1 MSNQMMDM
9 LKRPKLEGPFDQV
22 YAKDNS
28 EPMTQA
34 EKEKKMEEINPK
46 GIYVL
51 SYLMEP
57 FFRSATFIHSWILF
71 FIIKLTKA
79 RFSFVRLAKGSVLAL
94 FIDVDTLRESHL
106 LLMYFAVFSVGLT
119 CILLFVNFFLS
130 RGKTLPRLALKKI
143 DLKGKVA
150 IVTGG
155 YSGIGYETVLQLL
168 KWNCKVV
175 ICGRNKTKATNAIE
189 KLKSTNSFDPYHV
202 SFIEMDLDDLVSV
215 KKASEVFLKNFDRLD
230 FLINNAGL
238 YVGGCETTKLD
249 FERNF
254 SANFLGHFCL
264 TQFLLE
270 TIKKSKGRIVNVSSM
285 AHYHYDPN
293 MDKILETKSTTSLDM
308 SEGSHYYGRSKF
320 FMIWLSRT
328 LQRKMREEK
337 QMVLCFSMSP
347 GLVKT
352 PLTWPM
358 KGNSLCLL
366 PRFMAPLIM
375 KRPVDGAATILY
387 LCTAPPWQLVPGAYY
402 SDCNLGLVSRHVNDK
417 EREDKLF
424 NIAQEMVDNVL
435 K

>member
-1 MSNQMMDM
+1 MMDM

-34 EKEKKMEEINPK
+34 EKEKKMEELNPK
-46 GIYVL
+46 GLYIL

-57 FFRSATFIHSWILF
+57 FFRSATFLHSWLLF
-71 FIIKLTKA
+71 FFIKLLKA
-79 RFSFVRLAKGSVLAL
+79 RLSLVLLAKGSVLAL
-94 FIDVDTLRESHL
+94 FLDVDTLRESHL
-106 LLMYFAVFSVGLT
+106 LLMYLAVFSVGVT
-119 CILLFVNFFLS
+119 CILLFVHFYLS
-130 RGKTLPRLALKKI
+130 RGKTLPRRALKYI

-215 KKASEVFLKNFDRLD
+215 KKAAEVFLKNYDRLD
-230 FLINNAGL
+230 YLINNAGA
-238 YVGGCETTKLD
+238 YFDQCETTKLD
-249 FERNF
+249 IERNF
-254 SANFLGHFCL
+254 SSNFLGHFCL
-264 TQFLLE
+264 TQLLLD
-270 TIKKSKGRIVNVSSM
+270 TIKKSTGRIVNVSGM
-285 AHYHYDPN
+285 AHYHYDPT
-293 MDKILETKSTTSLDM
+293 MDKLLDTKSTTSLDT
-308 SEGSHYYGRSKF
+308 SDGSTYYGRSKF
-320 FMIWLSRT
+320 FAIWLSRT
-328 LQRKMREEK
+328 IQRKMREEK
-337 QMVLCFSMSP
+337 QFVLCFSMSP

-352 PLTWPM
+352 KMTWPM
-358 KGNSLCLL
+358 KGKTLCLL

-387 LCTAPPWQLVPGAYY
+387 LCTAPPRRLLPGAYY
-402 SDCNLGLVSRHVNDK
+402 SDCNLGLVSKHVNDK
-417 EREDKLF
+417 EREERLF
-424 NIAQEMVDNVL
+424 TIAQEMVDNVL
-435 K
+435 N